1 MGSAEQRDKHGDL
14 EGALAA
20 YSEALSILGAP
31 GVDLVMPWCRSAASL
46 SLWGYCRAAKEWGRQ
61 RELLEMLKWWRPTYM
76 RWMKSPATEQETE
89 YLKWFEQALALLGSS
104 QLKDA
109 GTPTGADLDT

>member
-1 MGSAEQRDKHGDL
+1 
-14 EGALAA
+14 
-20 YSEALSILGAP
+20 
-31 GVDLVMPWCRSAASL
+31 
-46 SLWGYCRAAKEWGRQ
+46 
-61 RELLEMLKWWRPTYM
+61 MLKWWRPTYM